1 MHTSDTRR
9 WLAGGVI
16 ENYQNLLLCNVNIPD
31 VSAFVWES
39 RVKIGQANTYGASGL
54 LYSYIFR

>member
-9 WLAGGVI
+9 WLAGGVV

-39 RVKIGQANTYGASGL
+39 RVKIGQANTYGAGHWVAL
-54 LYSYIFR
+54 FIYI